1 MYIIAVMNRRTAH
14 DKMQFMYLKEEFIM
28 IIESKID
35 FQPSEI
41 DELFNSIIGIAA
53 KVKLGMDMKGK
64 ISEARWEKNDAEQKL
79 QQERERFD
87 LRVKEMQE
95 DHKAEIKA
103 LKAEIEKLKEAK
115 KEAKKPVAA
124 K

>member
-1 MYIIAVMNRRTAH
+1 
-14 DKMQFMYLKEEFIM
+14 M

-53 KVKLGMDMKGK
+53 KVKLGMDMKSK
-64 ISEARWEKNDAEQKL
+64 ISEARSEKYAAEDKL
-79 QQERERFD
+79 QKERERYD
-87 LRVKEMQE
+87 LRIKEMQE
-95 DHKAEIKA
+95 DHQAEIKA
-103 LKAEIEKLKEAK
+103 LKAEIEKLKSNK
-115 KEAKKPVAA
+115 KEEKKSTAAA

>member
-1 MYIIAVMNRRTAH
+1 
-14 DKMQFMYLKEEFIM
+14 M
-28 IIESKID
+28 IIKSEVE
-35 FQPSEI
+35 FNPSEI
-41 DELFNSIIGIAA
+41 NELFDSIIGIAA

-64 ISEARWEKNDAEQKL
+64 VSEARWETNETKEKL
-79 QQERERFD
+79 KQERERFD
-87 LRVKEMQE
+87 QRIKEIRE
-95 DHKAEIKA
+95 DHAAEVKA

>member
-1 MYIIAVMNRRTAH
+1 
-14 DKMQFMYLKEEFIM
+14 M

-35 FQPSEI
+35 FKASEV
-41 DELFNSIIGIAA
+41 DELFISIIGIAA

-64 ISEARWEKNDAEQKL
+64 IAEARWEKDSVESKL
-79 QQERERFD
+79 KQERERFD

-95 DHKAEIKA
+95 DHNAVVKA
-103 LKAEIEKLKEAK
+103 LKAEIEKLKEASK
-115 KEAKKPVAA
+115 KEKEAKKPVAA

>member
-1 MYIIAVMNRRTAH
+1 
-14 DKMQFMYLKEEFIM
+14 M

-64 ISEARWEKNDAEQKL
+64 IAEARWEKNENLQREKERYEQRL
-79 QQERERFD
+79 
-87 LRVKEMQE
+87 KEMEE
-95 DHKAEIKA
+95 DHKAELKA

-115 KEAKKPVAA
+115 KEAKKPVAV